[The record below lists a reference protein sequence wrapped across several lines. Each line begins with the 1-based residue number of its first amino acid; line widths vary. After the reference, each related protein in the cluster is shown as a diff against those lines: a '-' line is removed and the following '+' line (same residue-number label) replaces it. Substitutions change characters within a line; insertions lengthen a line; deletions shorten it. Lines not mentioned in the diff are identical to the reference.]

1 MFSLLVMACVIF
13 YAFAKLIILAQIT
26 EWDIQPVVILLL
38 VMISAVRLRAMIHRR
53 LT

>member
-1 MFSLLVMACVIF
+1 MISTLVCVCAIF
-13 YAFAKLIILAQIT
+13 WAFERIMRLAMVT